1 MKQFFKNLYRKKY
14 NITIHFKS
22 GNVVTKKAYEFSIN
36 KSSNDITKMEY
47 EWADGRTL
55 FIHLD
60 SIEMISVK

>member
-1 MKQFFKNLYRKKY
+1 MKQFFKNLFRKKY
-14 NITIHFKS
+14 TVTIYFKS